1 MVIKKIKFELLVVTE
16 INTKRK
22 SRKPPDF
29 WKHFI
34 FTEWHRLFTIA
45 AIGFVY
51 IFIVYSDNLIK
62 RIFEWLIDFL
72 KDIN

>member
-1 MVIKKIKFELLVVTE
+1 MAIKKIKFELLIVTE
-16 INTKRK
+16 NNTKRK
-22 SRKPPDF
+22 SWKPDF

-34 FTEWHRLFTIA
+34 FTEGHRLFTIA

-51 IFIVYSDNLIK
+51 IFVVYSDNLIK
-62 RIFEWLIDFL
+62 RIFEWLIDIL

>member
-1 MVIKKIKFELLVVTE
+1 LVIKKIKFELLVVTK
-16 INTKRK
+16 NTKRK
-22 SRKPPDF
+22 NRKPLDF

-34 FTEWHRLFTIA
+34 FTEGQRLFTIA